1 MNVVSEE
8 TTAEGCI
15 PCWNGGHADAWRDVS
30 AAAEVERGRVW
41 VNPDGEVSCAV
52 KCDA

>member
-8 TTAEGCI
+8 TVVEGCSLR
-15 PCWNGGHADAWRDVS
+15 WNGGHADARHDGS

-41 VNPDGEVSCAV
+41 VNHGGEVSCAAV
-52 KCDA
+52 